1 MKNKTEILI
10 VEDSLTQAENLR
22 YILESNNY
30 SVQHAIDAE
39 SALEMLQTQIP
50 DIIVSDIVM
59 PGKNGYEF
67 CAIVKSKDRLK
78 HITVLLLT
86 SLSDP
91 SDVIRG
97 LQCKADSFIVK
108 PYNEEFLLARIQY
121 FIQNAETRKNNT
133 EVTRLQFVYADQDY
147 TLISSPRQILDI
159 LLSTYENSILKNKE
173 LFESNK
179 NLKIA
184 QDNLSRLNFS
194 LEQQVKV
201 RTQELENT
209 NTKLHEEIEERLATE
224 KELIELSSKLKE
236 RNEDLDAYNHTVA
249 HDLRGH
255 LEVVTG
261 YANLLYHD
269 VEELTKD
276 NIQKYA
282 QSIYKTGNT
291 LTSVIKE
298 LLLFASMD
306 NIDIEHTELNM
317 EEIVTNVI
325 EGMSNLI
332 ERSKTEIKLPDE
344 WLCAISYGPLVEEI
358 WKNYISNAVKYG
370 GSPPKIEIGC
380 DYENSEANQ
389 KSVRYWIKDN
399 GSGISEENKGLIFE
413 KFHRLNKAKA
423 TGYGLGLSIVRRIT
437 NKLGG
442 KSGVESV
449 VGQGSTFYFTFPAK
463 IENTTFNSNSGN
475 KTSEISGE
483 NIQYK
488 EHHNNADKTILI
500 VEDTD
505 VSFQFLELVLAKSG
519 IQIIRANNGE
529 ESTKICSENKN
540 INLVLM
546 DIHMPV
552 MDGYEATRIIKKFR
566 PELPIIA
573 ITAYATF
580 GDREKS
586 LEAGFDEYITKP
598 VKKDEFVKKI
608 GKYLNMNID
617 W

>member
-1 MKNKTEILI
+1 MKNVEILI

-22 YILESNNY
+22 YILECNNY
-30 SVQHAIDAE
+30 SVQHAMDAE
-39 SALEMLQTQIP
+39 SALEMLQTQVP

-78 HITVLLLT
+78 NITVLLLT

-108 PYNEEFLLARIQY
+108 PFNEEFLIGRIQY
-121 FIQNAETRKNNT
+121 FVQNAETRKNNT
-133 EVTRLQFVYADQDY
+133 EITHLQFVYADQNY

-194 LEQQVKV
+194 LERQVKV

-209 NTKLHEEIEERLATE
+209 NAKLQEEIEERLA
-224 KELIELSSKLKE
+224 KEEELLQLSSKLQE
-236 RNEDLDAYNHTVA
+236 RNEDLDAYSHTVA

-255 LEVVTG
+255 LEVMTG

-269 VEELTKD
+269 VEQLTKD
-276 NIQKYA
+276 KIQQY
-282 QSIYKTGNT
+282 SHYIYQTGNT
-291 LTSVIKE
+291 LTNVIKE

-306 NIDIEHTELNM
+306 SLDDKVTEINM
-317 EEIVTNVI
+317 KDIVTNVI
-325 EGMSNLI
+325 EDMSGMI
-332 ERSKTEIKLPDE
+332 EKSKTEIKLPDR
-344 WLCAISYGPLVEEI
+344 WPTILSYGPLVEEI
-358 WKNYISNAVKYG
+358 WKNYISNAIKYG
-370 GSPPKIEIGC
+370 GTPPKIEIGC
-380 DYENSEANQ
+380 NYDNSDTNQ
-389 KSVRYWIKDN
+389 KLVQYWIKDN
-399 GSGISEENKGLIFE
+399 GSGIKEENREIIFE
-413 KFHRLNKAKA
+413 KFNRLNKAKA

-442 KSGVESV
+442 KSGVESAE
-449 VGQGSTFYFTFPAK
+449 GTGSKFYFTFPAGGEE
-463 IENTTFNSNSGN
+463 IIPEPVSIENSEENTTQNVQIEDQNIN
-475 KTSEISGE
+475 KE
-483 NIQYK
+483 
-488 EHHNNADKTILI
+488 KTVLI

-505 VSFQFLELVLAKSG
+505 VSFQLLEIILERSG
-519 IQIIRANNGE
+519 IHIIRAKNGKE
-529 ESTKICSENKN
+529 ATKLCSENKN

-552 MDGYEATRIIKKFR
+552 MDGYEATGIIKKIR
-566 PELPIIA
+566 PGLPIIA
-573 ITAYATF
+573 ITAYSLF
-580 GDREKS
+580 GDRGKS
-586 LEAGFDEYITKP
+586 HDAGCDDYLTKP
-598 VKKDEFVKKI
+598 IKKDEFLKKME
-608 GKYLNMNID
+608 KYLGEKIQ